1 VEPKIIIPIFPLNGV
16 IFFPD
21 TNLPLNVFE
30 PRYIEMVDY
39 ALTNNSNIGM
49 IQQQE
54 NGDLYSVGCMGK
66 ITSCKKTSEGRYLIN
81 LVGED
86 CFRLKNEV
94 KLKKIFRLAE
104 VKIYSNQ
111 INNEILDLNKF
122 KTSELLKEYKQFMIN
137 RGLEIN
143 IDYFKQAE
151 KTNIIKF
158 ISMATPF
165 SSAEKQMLLEAESI
179 KELFKKLIA
188 LLQYYNLV
196 GSNSIN

>member
-1 VEPKIIIPIFPLNGV
+1 MKTKIIIPIFPLNGI
-16 IFFPD
+16 IFFPN
-21 TNLPLNVFE
+21 TNLPLNIFE

-86 CFRLKNEV
+86 CFKLKNEV
-94 KLKKIFRLAE
+94 KFKKIFRLAE

-111 INNEILDLNKF
+111 SNNEILDLNKF
-122 KTSELLKEYKQFMIN
+122 KTSELLKEYKRFMIN
-137 RGLEIN
+137 RGLEVN

-165 SSAEKQMLLEAESI
+165 SSAEKQMLLEAETI
-179 KELFKKLIA
+179 KELFEKLIA